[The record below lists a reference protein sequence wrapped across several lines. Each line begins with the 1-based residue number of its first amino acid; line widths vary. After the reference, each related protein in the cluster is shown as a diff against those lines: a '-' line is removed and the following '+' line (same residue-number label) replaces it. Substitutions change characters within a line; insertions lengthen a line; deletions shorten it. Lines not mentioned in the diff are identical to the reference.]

1 MKIYTTTVV
10 EEGEDLV
17 FNVPDQILE
26 NLQLDIGDTVEYVI
40 HDDYVVMK
48 KVSTNLQVDIDLID
62 SLDSAEIELHAK
74 NSDSE

>member
-26 NLQLDIGDTVEYVI
+26 NLHLDVGDTVEYVV
-40 HDDYVVMK
+40 HDDYIVMK
-48 KVSTNLQVDIDLID
+48 KVNRGLDALII
-62 SLDSAEIELHAK
+62 DSAETKPDVEDS
-74 NSDSE
+74 NSE

>member
-26 NLQLDIGDTVEYVI
+26 NLHLDVGDTVEYVV
-40 HDDYVVMK
+40 HDDYIVMK
-48 KVSTNLQVDIDLID
+48 KVNRGLDALII
-62 SLDSAEIELHAK
+62 DSAETEPNVEDS
-74 NSDSE
+74 NSE

>member
-26 NLQLDIGDTVEYVI
+26 NLHLDVGDTVEYVV
-40 HDDYVVMK
+40 HDDYIVMK
-48 KVSTNLQVDIDLID
+48 KVNRGLDALIV
-62 SLDSAEIELHAK
+62 DSAETKPNVEDS
-74 NSDSE
+74 NSE

>member
-62 SLDSAEIELHAK
+62 SLDSAEFELHAK

>member
-26 NLQLDIGDTVEYVI
+26 NLQLDVGDTVEYVV
-40 HDDYVVMK
+40 HDDYIVMK

-62 SLDSAEIELHAK
+62 SLDSAEFELHAK

>member
-26 NLQLDIGDTVEYVI
+26 NLQLDVGDTVEYVV
-40 HDDYVVMK
+40 HDDYIVMK
-48 KVSTNLQVDIDLID
+48 KVATNLQADANLID
-62 SLDSAEIELHAK
+62 SLDSAEFELHAK
-74 NSDSE
+74 NSYSE